1 MPKKVSVELEWMW
14 RVGAWAGSG
23 GSGGRGAWF
32 ACRFGSVLLGGHKGR
47 EGQMIHLT
55 SCNALQK

>member
-1 MPKKVSVELEWMW
+1 MW
-14 RVGAWAGSG
+14 NSSGWRAGGLVGAWAGG
-23 GSGGRGAWF
+23 GGGEGRGAWF

>member
-1 MPKKVSVELEWMW
+1 VHGPAAV
-14 RVGAWAGSG
+14 AAGG
-23 GSGGRGAWF
+23 GGHG
-32 ACRFGSVLLGGHKGR
+32 LLAGHKGR